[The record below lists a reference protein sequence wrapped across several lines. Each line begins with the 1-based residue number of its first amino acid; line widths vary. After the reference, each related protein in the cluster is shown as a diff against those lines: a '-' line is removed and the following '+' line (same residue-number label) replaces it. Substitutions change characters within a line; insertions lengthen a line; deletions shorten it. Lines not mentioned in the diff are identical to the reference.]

1 MLALLLFLLLAGA
14 IVRPR
19 TVVLFSHSL
28 LNQIIKKPKPTP
40 LFMLSLLSILIQRL
54 KSSSFCFSNRR

>member
-40 LFMLSLLSILIQRL
+40 LFYAVTPFNSDP
-54 KSSSFCFSNRR
+54 KA